1 MLAFEQKVPIAYR
14 KPFIAK
20 VIEISNRLKINPNWL
35 MAVMDIETGGTFDPS
50 ITNKQGYTGL
60 IQFGS
65 GAAKDLGTTT
75 TALRKMSAVNQLY
88 YVEAY
93 YKMWFKRLGITKPNS
108 YTDTYLIVLFPEAV
122 NKGENFIIKSDTISA
137 NKFAINNPIFDKDG
151 NQIVKVGDV
160 KAVMLKKL
168 PSEWLN
174 DGDVKTFIK
183 AYKPQLAIGISLAV
197 IGISSFFYFKSKK

>member
-1 MLAFEQKVPIAYR
+1 MLAFEQKVPISYR
-14 KPFIAK
+14 KPFISK
-20 VIEISNRLKINPNWL
+20 VIEISKRLKINPNWL
-35 MAVMDIETGGTFDPS
+35 MAIMDFETGGSFS
-50 ITNKQGYTGL
+50 AAQSNGKGYYGL

-65 GAAKDLGTTT
+65 SAAKDLGTTT
-75 TALRKMSAVNQLY
+75 EELRKMTAIKQLD

-93 YKMWFKRLGITKPNS
+93 FKMWFKRLGIQKPNS
-108 YTDTYLIVLFPEAV
+108 YTDMYLIVLFPNAV
-122 NKGENFIIKSDTISA
+122 NKGDDFIIKSDTISA
-137 NKFAINNPIFDKDG
+137 AKFAINNPSFDKDG

-183 AYKPQLAIGISLAV
+183 AYKPQLIVGISLVAIGITT
-197 IGISSFFYFKSKK
+197 FFYYKSKK

>member
-20 VIEISNRLKINPNWL
+20 VIEISKRLQINPNWL
-35 MAVMDIETGGTFDPS
+35 MAVMDIETGGTFSPS
-50 ITNKQGYTGL
+50 ITNSLGYTGL

-65 GAAKDLGTTT
+65 NAAKDLGTTT
-75 TALRKMSAVNQLY
+75 TALRNMSAVNQLD
-88 YVEAY
+88 YVEKY

-108 YTDTYLIVLFPEAV
+108 YTDTYLIVLFPVAV

-137 NKFAINNPIFDKDG
+137 SKFAINNPAFDKDG

-174 DGDVKTFIK
+174 DGNVKTFIK

-197 IGISSFFYFKSKK
+197 IGITTFFYFKSKK